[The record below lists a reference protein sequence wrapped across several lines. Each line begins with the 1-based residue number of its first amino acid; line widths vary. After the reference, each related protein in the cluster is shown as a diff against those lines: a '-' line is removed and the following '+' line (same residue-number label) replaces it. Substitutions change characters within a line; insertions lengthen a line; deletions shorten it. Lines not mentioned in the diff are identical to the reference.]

1 MKHTTIGVAF
11 GLALAVALPAG
22 FANAQNL
29 RSFVSAHG
37 LDTNNCTLAAPCRTF
52 AQALTMTNAGGEID
66 VLDPAGY
73 GAMTITKAI
82 SIVNDGIGTA
92 GVIVPSGGT
101 GITINAGANDAVS
114 LRGLSIEGN
123 GVGTYGIVF
132 NTGKSLTVENCVIR
146 HVANDGIAF
155 SPNATSSLSVSNS
168 LVADTG
174 QNGIDVYPSGSGAV
188 TAVFNRV
195 QVNNNN
201 GNGIVLLGMF
211 STGTVKGTVYDSVA
225 AGNPGGA
232 GFFAI
237 TGTGHATTTLMVFNS
252 VAANNNIGVYA
263 VGIGATVRVAHSIV
277 TGNASGWQTLSGGVL
292 LSAGD
297 NTIEGNTA
305 NETAPGTYA
314 TK

>member
-1 MKHTTIGVAF
+1 MKQTTIIVGVA
-11 GLALAVALPAG
+11 LVLAVALPAG

-101 GITINAGANDAVS
+101 GITINAGVNDAIS

-123 GVGTYGIVF
+123 GLGATGIQF
-132 NTGKSLTVENCVIR
+132 NTGLSLTVENCIIR
-146 HVANDGIAF
+146 HVTQDGIDF
-155 SPNATSSLSVSNS
+155 LPNATSSLSVSNS
-168 LVADTG
+168 LVAD
-174 QNGIDVYPSGSGAV
+174 NASRGIYVLPTGSGTV

-195 QVNNNN
+195 QANNNG
-201 GNGIVLLGMF
+201 GNGIVLNGLNA
-211 STGTVKGTVYDSVA
+211 TGTVKGTVYDSVA
-225 AGNPGGA
+225 AGNGGG
-232 GFFAI
+232 GFVPV
-237 TGTGHATTTLMVFNS
+237 TTSGYAPTALMVFNS
-252 VAANNNIGVYA
+252 VSANNNSGLGVH
-263 VGIGATVRVAHSIV
+263 GTGATLRVAHSMV
-277 TGNASGWQTLSGGVL
+277 TGNTNGWGVTGGGVL

-297 NTIEGNTA
+297 NTIEGNA
-305 NETAPGTYA
+305 GSETAPGTYA